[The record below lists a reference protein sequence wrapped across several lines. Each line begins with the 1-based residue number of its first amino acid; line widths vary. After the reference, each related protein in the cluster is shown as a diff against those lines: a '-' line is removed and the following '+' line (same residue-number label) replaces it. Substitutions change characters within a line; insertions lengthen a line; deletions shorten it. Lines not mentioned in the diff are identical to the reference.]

1 MPRLSA
7 EHVVVRFGG
16 LLAVNDVTIEVEAGR
31 VTGLIGPN
39 GAGKTTVFNVITGLQ
54 DPTGGRV
61 LFDGVDITGKSPY
74 KRARMGIARTFQK
87 LEAFSSLSVRDNVL
101 VAAEQRRAW
110 DRSGFSPAAVTEELL
125 ERVGLAGVANY
136 MVGTLP
142 TGTARLSE
150 LARALAT
157 DPKVLLLDEPS
168 SGLNEEETQEVAG
181 MLRALAADGL
191 AVLLVEHDMSLV
203 MGTCETID
211 VLDFGSIIF
220 QGTPRDVQLD
230 PAVRAAYLGSADTK
244 AAG

>member
-61 LFDGVDITGKSPY
+61 PF
-74 KRARMGIARTFQK
+74 
-87 LEAFSSLSVRDNVL
+87 
-101 VAAEQRRAW
+101 
-110 DRSGFSPAAVTEELL
+110 
-125 ERVGLAGVANY
+125 
-136 MVGTLP
+136 
-142 TGTARLSE
+142 
-150 LARALAT
+150 
-157 DPKVLLLDEPS
+157 
-168 SGLNEEETQEVAG
+168 
-181 MLRALAADGL
+181 DGL

-211 VLDFGSIIF
+211 VLDFGNIIF
-220 QGTPRDVQLD
+220 QGTPREVQLD